1 MTTVKHVLRDKDN
14 QDIFTISPQATVYD
28 AVRVMAEKSIGALIV
43 TNEAQQ
49 IVGILSERD
58 YTRKIVLMERT
69 SKETTV
75 EEIMTATVL
84 TVSTTSTV
92 EHCLTL
98 MTDKHL
104 RHLPVVENEKLLG
117 LVSIGDLVK
126 AVMDDQLKLI
136 HQLQDYIAS

>member
-1 MTTVKHVLRDKDN
+1 MTTVKHVLLDKDN
-14 QDIFTISPQATVYD
+14 QDIFTIHPNATVLD

-43 TNEAQQ
+43 TNDAQEV
-49 IVGILSERD
+49 VGILSERD

-75 EEIMTATVL
+75 DEIMTSTVL
-84 TVSTTSTV
+84 TVTTTTSV
-92 EHCLTL
+92 EQCLNL

-104 RHLPVVENEKLLG
+104 RHLPVVENQKLLG

-126 AVMDDQLKLI
+126 AVMDDQRKLI
-136 HQLQDYIAS
+136 NQLQDYIAS

>member
-49 IVGILSERD
+49 VVGILSERD

>member
-49 IVGILSERD
+49 VVGILSERD

-69 SKETTV
+69 SKETIV

-92 EHCLTL
+92 EYCLTL